1 MKSFHGMH
9 RRASLNRIIPRENG
23 DVRLWVSKNAEGASL
38 REAPPSRLL
47 ILLFLCYTGAYMNG
61 GRVAS

>member
-1 MKSFHGMH
+1 MGCIDGVIEPYYPKGKRGRPSMGIVKCGGG
-9 RRASLNRIIPRENG
+9 LLLE
-23 DVRLWVSKNAEGASL
+23 K
-38 REAPPSRLL
+38 PPSSRLL